1 MKTICLITLFAVLS
15 LTITYS
21 QTESLEKKCSEEAIA
36 WKFKTKKAVYA
47 SPVIESGVIYIG
59 SLDGYF
65 YAIEAKS
72 GIEKW
77 KYNCT
82 NKILSSAL
90 VHQKQ
95 VYFTSDNKLIS
106 LDLNGKL
113 VWEVVL
119 SNDSI
124 INRIDPWDFHHSS
137 PIVQDNVIYVGC
149 EKGLVLGV
157 DAKNGM
163 EVFKVQTENQQ
174 TIRTTPVIYHEKL
187 LFGDWDGVMH
197 AYDLETSEKLWQY
210 DTKVDNT
217 YGWKNSI
224 HGQPQIFNNSVIF
237 SGRSSRLY
245 SVDIEA
251 GKRNWVYKSP
261 TDQWLVGGPV
271 ISESIIYLGSSDQH
285 LFRAFDANKGTLK
298 WETKLDCR
306 IWGRACIL
314 DDKIYIGSNSLY
326 VIDKKT
332 GSILKQYT
340 FAKVHEDKKYGKY
353 IDRTANIHS
362 SPIIFEDK
370 VIFGSDDGSV
380 YALKCK

>member
-1 MKTICLITLFAVLS
+1 
-15 LTITYS
+15 
-21 QTESLEKKCSEEAIA
+21 
-36 WKFKTKKAVYA
+36 
-47 SPVIESGVIYIG
+47 
-59 SLDGYF
+59 
-65 YAIEAKS
+65 
-72 GIEKW
+72 
-77 KYNCT
+77 
-82 NKILSSAL
+82 
-90 VHQKQ
+90 
-95 VYFTSDNKLIS
+95 
-106 LDLNGKL
+106 
-113 VWEVVL
+113 
-119 SNDSI
+119 
-124 INRIDPWDFHHSS
+124 
-137 PIVQDNVIYVGC
+137 
-149 EKGLVLGV
+149 
-157 DAKNGM
+157 
-163 EVFKVQTENQQ
+163 
-174 TIRTTPVIYHEKL
+174 
-187 LFGDWDGVMH
+187 
-197 AYDLETSEKLWQY
+197 
-210 DTKVDNT
+210 
-217 YGWKNSI
+217 
-224 HGQPQIFNNSVIF
+224 VIF

-370 VIFGSDDGSV
+370 VIFGSDDGRCLCIEV
-380 YALKCK
+380 QIAVFKLIKGFCYNCMEKQINLLLLYFYKHPKIFL